1 MNAIKLVNKQEVIEN
16 QQEMEFHFFWTTV
29 SPFSQ
34 FHRSLFTV
42 DGIEFTCMEQ
52 YMMYSKAT
60 FFGDTD
66 TAQKILAIPYPVGGE
81 REVPKQYKALG
92 RAVSPFDKDQWD
104 KESVNVVWRGN
115 FHKFSQNADMKEQ
128 LMRPSS
134 KRLVFV
140 EASPYDTIWGIGH
153 KEKDRQAKHPE
164 QWRGKNR
171 LGFIL
176 TSLRE
181 NFQSLEVK

>member
-1 MNAIKLVNKQEVIEN
+1 MNPVSLLTKQEVIEK
-16 QQEMEFHFFWTTV
+16 QQDMEFHYFWTTV
-29 SPFSQ
+29 SLFSQ

-52 YMMYSKAT
+52 YMMYSKAM

-81 REVPKQYKALG
+81 REIPKQYKSLG

-104 KESVNVVWRGN
+104 KESINVVWRGN
-115 FHKFSQNADMKEQ
+115 FHKFSQNADMKQQ
-128 LMRPSS
+128 LMQPST

-153 KEKDRQAKHPE
+153 KKSDRQANHPE

-176 TSLRE
+176 TTLRE
-181 NFQSLEVK
+181 HFQQTSE